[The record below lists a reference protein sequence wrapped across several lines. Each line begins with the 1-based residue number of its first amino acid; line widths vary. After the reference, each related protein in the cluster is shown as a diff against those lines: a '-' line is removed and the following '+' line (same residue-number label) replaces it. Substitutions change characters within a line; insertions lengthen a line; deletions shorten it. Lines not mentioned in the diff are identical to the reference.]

1 MQLHQ
6 SKGGSVG
13 RHAFQPEDVATPK
26 APYSPVIVSGDLVV
40 TAGQVAFDVDGNV
53 VGDTI
58 EAQTRQ
64 TLENVGR
71 CLAAA
76 GCGLE
81 DVIKVNAFITDMAN
95 FAGFNAV
102 YREYFTEPYP
112 VRTTVQAGL
121 APGLLI
127 EIEGTARKSG

>member
-1 MQLHQ
+1 M
-6 SKGGSVG
+6 G
-13 RHAFQPEDVATPK
+13 RQAFQPEGVATPK

-40 TAGQVAFDVDGNV
+40 TAGQVAFAEDGNV

-81 DVIKVNAFITDMAN
+81 DVIKVNAYITDMDN

-102 YREYFTEPYP
+102 YSEFFTKPYP

-121 APGLLI
+121 APGLLV

>member
-1 MQLHQ
+1 
-6 SKGGSVG
+6 VG
-13 RHAFQPEDVATPK
+13 RQAFQPEGVATPK

-40 TAGQVAFDVDGNV
+40 TAGQVAFDLDGNV

-76 GCGLE
+76 GCGFE
-81 DVIKVNAFITDMAN
+81 DVIKINAYITDMAN
-95 FAGFNAV
+95 FAGFNGV
-102 YREYFTEPYP
+102 YRDYFAEPYP

>member
-1 MQLHQ
+1 M
-6 SKGGSVG
+6 G
-13 RHAFQPEDVATPK
+13 RQALQPEDVATPK
-26 APYSPVIVSGDLVV
+26 APYSPVIVSGDLVI
-40 TAGQVAFDVDGNV
+40 TAGQVAFDVEGNV

-64 TLENVGR
+64 VLENFGR

-76 GCGLE
+76 GCGFE
-81 DVIKVNAFITDMAN
+81 DVIKVNGFLTDMAN
-95 FAGFNAV
+95 FAGYNAV
-102 YREYFTEPYP
+102 YLEFFKEPYP
-112 VRTTVQAGL
+112 ARTTVQAGL

>member
-1 MQLHQ
+1 M
-6 SKGGSVG
+6 G
-13 RHAFQPEDVATPK
+13 RQAFQPEGVATPK

-40 TAGQVAFDVDGNV
+40 TAGQVAFDEDGNV

-76 GCGLE
+76 GCGFE
-81 DVIKVNAFITDMAN
+81 DVIKINAYITDMAN
-95 FAGFNAV
+95 FAGFNGV
-102 YREYFTEPYP
+102 YRDYFAEPYP